1 MLAVEDWAEIRR
13 LHLAEGVSLKEVAR
27 RLGVARNTVRRAVRS
42 AEPPRFHRQ
51 PRPSAVDA
59 YEPAIRQLLG
69 EYPRMPAT
77 VIAQRVGWPGGI
89 TVLKQRVA
97 GLRPVYLPPDPCQR
111 TDYQPGELAQWDL
124 WFPPVAIPLGFQQTA
139 RLPVLV
145 GVSGYSRW
153 LVARMLPCRQA
164 PDLLLGH
171 LACLV
176 ALDGVPRAGVYDNEA
191 AIGCWR
197 GGRVQLT
204 EAFQRFRGAL
214 GMGAIVCRP
223 RDPEA
228 KGLVERANR
237 YLETSFLP
245 GRSFLGIGDF
255 NLQLTGWLELANRR
269 WHRTLGCRPVD
280 RIAEDR
286 AAMRRLPPIMPDP
299 ALRTSTLVRRDHYL
313 RIGTCDYSVH
323 PRAIGHRVEVRVD
336 LDWVTATMDGGRVA
350 QHRRSLAAH
359 RTITDPA
366 HAQARQVLRAHH
378 RQVVTRPSAPAQL
391 EVAERDLAVYDRLF
405 DLDAADMEVG

>member
-1 MLAVEDWAEIRR
+1 M
-13 LHLAEGVSLKEVAR
+13 
-27 RLGVARNTVRRAVRS
+27 
-42 AEPPRFHRQ
+42 
-51 PRPSAVDA
+51 
-59 YEPAIRQLLG
+59 
-69 EYPRMPAT
+69 
-77 VIAQRVGWPGGI
+77 
-89 TVLKQRVA
+89 
-97 GLRPVYLPPDPCQR
+97 
-111 TDYQPGELAQWDL
+111 
-124 WFPPVAIPLGFQQTA
+124 
-139 RLPVLV
+139 
-145 GVSGYSRW
+145 
-153 LVARMLPCRQA
+153 
-164 PDLLLGH
+164 
-171 LACLV
+171 
-176 ALDGVPRAGVYDNEA
+176 
-191 AIGCWR
+191 
-197 GGRVQLT
+197 
-204 EAFQRFRGAL
+204 
-214 GMGAIVCRP
+214 
-223 RDPEA
+223 
-228 KGLVERANR
+228 
-237 YLETSFLP
+237 
-245 GRSFLGIGDF
+245 GIGDF

-405 DLDAADMEVG
+405 DLDAADLEVG